1 MKVRGCGVALLT
13 GDINY
18 SMFYIGRGAM
28 PLPFIGYDG
37 HRRKHDDL
45 PVHLRRIGEEMRRL
59 MTEADSLC

>member
-1 MKVRGCGVALLT
+1 
-13 GDINY
+13 
-18 SMFYIGRGAM
+18 M
-28 PLPFIGYDG
+28 PLPFIGHDG